1 MTVFILNSDMKILNR
16 YILTEFIKSFIIS
29 ILIIYAILLIQVMI
43 KLLDKFLGKGF
54 EFLFLIELLFYNTA
68 WILSMAVPM
77 GVLVASILTYGKL
90 SSNNEIIGFNASGIK
105 SFSIIKPSLLVSIII
120 CAFMIYFNCNVL
132 PDMNHKSRNL
142 NRELIKKRPDVEFE
156 ENIYSNIIPNH
167 IIKFNRRDKKNKKK
181 FYDVSIYQ
189 MLNNSLKRSIVSD
202 SVIINS
208 NDEYIELDLYQG
220 VIHERIRFNEE
231 YRKINFKNYA
241 MTIPLNKFNNR
252 KINYI
257 RGDRELTLSMLK
269 NANDSLLNKI
279 NFLRKKINKRL
290 ALFDIDTSNVNY
302 AQLIDLINL
311 KNNEKLLTLNE
322 ITDQKVFNVKSKA
335 NKTIISGY
343 LKNINRSETKINKN
357 KVEMHKKF
365 AIPIASILFLLI
377 GAPMGI
383 IIKKGNLAISMAIS
397 LMFFILY
404 YILIV
409 GGEQLADKNLF
420 NPILSMWLPNIIIL
434 LFGYLTIQIIK
445 K

>member
-1 MTVFILNSDMKILNR
+1 MRILNR

>member
-1 MTVFILNSDMKILNR
+1 MKILSR
-16 YILTEFIKSFIIS
+16 YILSEFIRAFIVS
-29 ILIIYAILLIQVMI
+29 MLIIYAILLIQVMI

-54 EFLFLIELLFYNTA
+54 DFLFLIQLLFYNTA

-77 GVLVASILTYGKL
+77 AVLVASILTYGKL

-105 SFSIIKPSLLVSIII
+105 SFDIKKPSLLVSVII
-120 CAFMIYFNCNVL
+120 CAFMIYFNCNIL

-156 ENIYSNIIPNH
+156 ENIYSDIIPNH
-167 IIKFNRRDKKNKKK
+167 IIKFDRRDKKNKKK
-181 FYDVSIYQ
+181 FYDVNIYQ
-189 MLNNSLKRSIVSD
+189 ITNNNLKRSIVSD

-208 NDEYIELDLYQG
+208 NDSYVELDLYEG
-220 VIHERIRFNEE
+220 VIHERISYNEE
-231 YRKINFKNYA
+231 YRKIEFKNYA

-257 RGDRELTLSMLK
+257 RGDRELTFSMLK
-269 NANDSLLNKI
+269 NANDSLSKKI
-279 NFLRKKINKRL
+279 DYLKKKINKRL
-290 ALFDIDTSNVNY
+290 NLFEIDTLNINY
-302 AQLIDLINL
+302 KELISLIDL
-311 KNNEKLLTLNE
+311 KNNEKILTLDE
-322 ITDQKVFNVKSKA
+322 IGEKKIYNVKAKA

-343 LKNINRSETKINKN
+343 LKNINRNYTKINKN
-357 KVEMHKKF
+357 KVEVHKKF
-365 AIPIASILFLLI
+365 AIPVASVIFILI
-377 GAPMGI
+377 GAPLGI
-383 IIKKGNLAISMAIS
+383 AIRRGNLAMSMAIS
-397 LMFFILY
+397 LMFFVLY

-434 LFGYLTIQIIK
+434 LFGYMVIKIIK

>member
-1 MTVFILNSDMKILNR
+1 MKILSR
-16 YILTEFIKSFIIS
+16 YILSEFIRSFIVS
-29 ILIIYAILLIQVMI
+29 MLIIYAILLIQVMI

-54 EFLFLIELLFYNTA
+54 DFLFLIQLLFYNTA

-77 GVLVASILTYGKL
+77 AVLVASILTYGKL

-105 SFSIIKPSLLVSIII
+105 SFDIKKPSLLASVII
-120 CAFMIYFNCNVL
+120 CAFMIYFNCNIL

-156 ENIYSNIIPNH
+156 ENIYSDIIPNH
-167 IIKFNRRDKKNKKK
+167 IIKFDRRDKKNKKK
-181 FYDVSIYQ
+181 FYDVNIYQ
-189 MLNNSLKRSIVSD
+189 ITNNNLKRSIVSD

-208 NDEYIELDLYQG
+208 NDSYVELDLYEG
-220 VIHERIRFNEE
+220 VIHERISYNEE
-231 YRKINFKNYA
+231 YRKIEFKNYA

-257 RGDRELTLSMLK
+257 RGDRELTFSMLK
-269 NANDSLLNKI
+269 NANDSLSKKI
-279 NFLRKKINKRL
+279 NYLKKKINKRL
-290 ALFDIDTSNVNY
+290 NLFEIDTLNINY
-302 AQLIDLINL
+302 KELIKLIDL
-311 KNNEKLLTLNE
+311 KNNEKILTLDE
-322 ITDQKVFNVKSKA
+322 IGEKKIYNVKAKA

-343 LKNINRSETKINKN
+343 LKNINRNYTKINKN
-357 KVEMHKKF
+357 KVEVHKKF
-365 AIPIASILFLLI
+365 AIPVASVIFILI
-377 GAPMGI
+377 GAPLGI
-383 IIKKGNLAISMAIS
+383 AIRRGNLAMSMAIS
-397 LMFFILY
+397 LMFFVLY

-434 LFGYLTIQIIK
+434 LFGYMVIKIIK

>member
-1 MTVFILNSDMKILNR
+1 MKILSR
-16 YILTEFIKSFIIS
+16 YILSEFIRSFIVS
-29 ILIIYAILLIQVMI
+29 MLIIYAILLIQVMI

-54 EFLFLIELLFYNTA
+54 DFLFLIQLLFYNTA

-77 GVLVASILTYGKL
+77 AVLVASILTYGKL

-105 SFSIIKPSLLVSIII
+105 SFDIKKPSLLVSVII
-120 CAFMIYFNCNVL
+120 CAFMIYFNCNIL

-156 ENIYSNIIPNH
+156 ENIYSDIIPNH
-167 IIKFNRRDKKNKKK
+167 IIKFDRRDKKNKKK
-181 FYDVSIYQ
+181 FYDVNIYQ
-189 MLNNSLKRSIVSD
+189 ITNNNLKRSIVSD

-208 NDEYIELDLYQG
+208 NDSYVELDLYEG
-220 VIHERIRFNEE
+220 VIHERISYNEE
-231 YRKINFKNYA
+231 YRKIEFKNYA

-257 RGDRELTLSMLK
+257 RGDRELTFSMLK
-269 NANDSLLNKI
+269 NANDSLSKKI
-279 NFLRKKINKRL
+279 DYLKKKINKRL
-290 ALFDIDTSNVNY
+290 NLFEIDTLNINY
-302 AQLIDLINL
+302 KELISLIDL
-311 KNNEKLLTLNE
+311 KNNEKILTLDE
-322 ITDQKVFNVKSKA
+322 IGEKKIYNVKAKA

-343 LKNINRSETKINKN
+343 LKNINRNYTKINKN
-357 KVEMHKKF
+357 KVEVHKKF
-365 AIPIASILFLLI
+365 AIPVASVIFILI
-377 GAPMGI
+377 GAPLGI
-383 IIKKGNLAISMAIS
+383 AIRRGNLAMSMAIS
-397 LMFFILY
+397 LMFFVLY

-434 LFGYLTIQIIK
+434 LFGYMVIKIIK

>member
-1 MTVFILNSDMKILNR
+1 MKILNR